1 VGKKAIYPGSFD
13 PVTFGHVDLI
23 ERASLIFD
31 DIVIAVANN
40 LSKEP
45 LFTTEERV
53 DMLKE
58 ATKDIKGVHIETF
71 DGLVTE
77 YAERQ
82 GSNVLIRGLR
92 MLSDFE
98 YELQMA
104 LMNRRLKNTIETL
117 FLMPSEGYAFI
128 SSSLIKEATTLGADV
143 TSFVPE
149 YVAGKLKDKL
159 GK

>member
-1 VGKKAIYPGSFD
+1 MGKKAIYPGSFD